1 MTYINHINIDAQ
13 KEDTGQSFNNTTS
26 LQNYKI
32 HRSKNLNDIINHMIS
47 VLPVDS
53 GGDSLGLIGK
63 ILYLNSGHPIL
74 KLQSATYG

>member
-32 HRSKNLNDIINHMIS
+32 HKSKNLNDIIYHMNS

-53 GGDSLGLIGK
+53 GRDSLGLIGK
-63 ILYLNSGHPIL
+63 ILYLNSDHTIL
-74 KLQSATYG
+74 KLQSATDG